1 MTEQVTHIQFDTS
14 VGSFVVELYYM
25 HAPKT
30 CENFIGLV
38 KKGFYDG
45 IAFHRII
52 ANFMIQGGDP
62 TGTGRYSES
71 IWGHPFEDE
80 ITRKLRFTGAGIVA
94 MANSG
99 PNTNGCQFFVT
110 LAPTPWLDGKYT
122 IFGRI
127 SEGMG
132 TVNHLG
138 HVPTDTQDR
147 PLSPVKIIRARCLSY
162 LCCINSFIAI

>member
-1 MTEQVTHIQFDTS
+1 M
-14 VGSFVVELYYM
+14 
-25 HAPKT
+25 
-30 CENFIGLV
+30 
-38 KKGFYDG
+38 
-45 IAFHRII
+45 
-52 ANFMIQGGDP
+52 
-62 TGTGRYSES
+62 
-71 IWGHPFEDE
+71 
-80 ITRKLRFTGAGIVA
+80 
-94 MANSG
+94 
-99 PNTNGCQFFVT
+99 T

-162 LCCINSFIAI
+162 LSVLSSIEINIQSSF